1 MISLLNDYN
10 NCANTVDAAIAPP
23 HAAELP
29 ITVPSIDALSDRHRF
44 CLSRIGAFHQER
56 MIVRV
61 GTGIAS
67 VIDCRPLYSLLQ
79 NYVLSRRDCRPASR
93 IQLGLYPER
102 HQRVLKL

>member
-44 CLSRIGAFHQER
+44 CLSRIGAFHQQR

-61 GTGIAS
+61 GTGMAS

-79 NYVLSRRDCRPASR
+79 KLRFIASR
-93 IQLGLYPER
+93 LPPREPHPAWALPR
-102 HQRVLKL
+102 KASART